1 MTVSISIR
9 EAFGKELVRLG
20 KTNKKIVAVSCDLKD
35 ACKLSFFFEKY
46 PKRSFEVGIAE
57 ANAVGISAGLS
68 MSGFRPFLASFASF
82 ITGKNVEIRTSISY
96 NKCGVVIVGTHGGL
110 IGPDGATQ
118 SSVQDVAVMRSL
130 PYFEIIQ
137 PSSPLETKQITA
149 YSASSKK
156 PTYLRIAR
164 NEVTEFHPK
173 NYKFKMG
180 FPSLIKKGK
189 ANLVISSGPIL
200 SNCVAAVKKT
210 NKDIGI
216 LNLSSIKPL
225 NEKHMLKILKNYRNI
240 ITVEDHSTIGGL
252 GSVVAEILARNKLSK
267 KFKIHGIKDDFV
279 DSDTPSSLEKFYK
292 LDIKNLEKIFK
303 NFFKL

>member
-1 MTVSISIR
+1 MSISQSIR
-9 EAFGKELVRLG
+9 EAFGKELVRIG
-20 KTNKKIVAVSCDLKD
+20 KKNKKLVAVSCDLKD
-35 ACKLSFFFEKY
+35 ACKLSYFFEKF
-46 PKRSFEVGIAE
+46 PKRSFEIGIAE
-57 ANAVGISAGLS
+57 ANAVGIAAGLS

-96 NKCGVVIVGTHGGL
+96 NNCGVVIVGTHGGL

-118 SSVQDVAVMRSL
+118 SSVQDIAVMRSL

-137 PSSPLETKQITA
+137 PSSPLETKQIVA
-149 YSASSKK
+149 YASKNNK

-164 NEVTEFHPK
+164 NEVTEFLPK
-173 NYKFKMG
+173 NYKFKHG

-189 ANLVISSGPIL
+189 KNLIISSGPIL
-200 SNCVAAVKKT
+200 ANCVSAVKRLGKE
-210 NKDIGI
+210 IGI

-225 NEKHMLKILKNYRNI
+225 NEKHMLKILKRYKNI
-240 ITVEDHSTIGGL
+240 ITIEDHSIIGGL
-252 GSVVAEILARNKLSK
+252 GSIISELIAKHKLGK
-267 KFKIHGIKDDFV
+267 NLKIHGIYDDFV

-292 LDIKNLEKIFK
+292 LDVNGLEKVFK